1 MRVAL
6 MTTTTVT
13 EGPAVLIGY
22 GWRLQIEADAPVF
35 AEGASYA
42 GQIRE
47 RPNAPEVLA
56 TLTSADQGISRISD
70 KVLELALRP
79 DQTAGLAPGRVVLDL
94 VRTDLAP
101 DLHLGFLMELPVIL
115 PVTRGLVP

>member
-1 MRVAL
+1 

-22 GWRLQIEADAPVF
+22 AWRLQIEAEAAVF
-35 AEGASYA
+35 ADGASYA
-42 GQIRE
+42 GQVRG
-47 RPNAPEVLA
+47 RPSDAEVLA
-56 TLTSADQGISRISD
+56 TLTSADHGIMRISET
-70 KVLELALRP
+70 VLELTLRP

-101 DLHLGFLMELPVIL
+101 DLHLGFLLELPVIL
-115 PVTRGLVP
+115 PVTRGLAP

>member
-1 MRVAL
+1 

-22 GWRLQIEADAPVF
+22 GWRLQIEAEAPVF
-35 AEGASYA
+35 VEGALYA

-47 RPNAPEVLA
+47 RPNATDVLA
-56 TLTSADQGISRISD
+56 TLTSADHGIMRISD
-70 KVLELALRP
+70 TVLELALRP
-79 DQTAGLAPGRVVLDL
+79 EKTAGLAPGRVVVDL

-101 DLHLGFLMELPVIL
+101 NLHLGFLLELPVIL
-115 PVTRGLVP
+115 PVTRGLAP

>member
-1 MRVAL
+1 

-22 GWRLQIEADAPVF
+22 AWRLQIEAEAPVF
-35 AEGASYA
+35 VEGALYA

-47 RPNAPEVLA
+47 RPNATEVLA
-56 TLTSADQGISRISD
+56 SLTSADHGIMRVSD
-70 KVLELALRP
+70 TVLELRLRP
-79 DQTAGLAPGRVVLDL
+79 EQTAGLVPGRVVLDL

-101 DLHLGFLMELPVIL
+101 GLHLGFLLELPVIL
-115 PVTRGLVP
+115 PVTRGLAP